1 MRNWEI
7 EGLAMAYGIWHIVSD
22 IDITIIQNCS
32 SFVDSRERPIINNK
46 SVNYMV
52 LLFLSVQN

>member
-32 SFVDSRERPIINNK
+32 SFVDSRVRPIINNK